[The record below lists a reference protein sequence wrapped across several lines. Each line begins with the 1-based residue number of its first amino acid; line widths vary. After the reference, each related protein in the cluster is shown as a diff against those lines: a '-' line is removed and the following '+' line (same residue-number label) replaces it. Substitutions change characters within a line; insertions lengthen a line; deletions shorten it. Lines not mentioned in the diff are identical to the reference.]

1 VPLNIEG
8 KKAIV
13 KEVAEVAS
21 GALSLVAAD
30 YRGLTVSEMTDLRVQ
45 AREKGVYLR
54 VVRNTL
60 ARRALD
66 GTEFSCA
73 NEALTGPLV
82 YAFSQNEPGAAAR
95 LIKDFSKGHDNLDVK
110 LLAIGG
116 ELLGPEKL
124 AVVASLPTRDEALT
138 QLVSVMKAPIVKFAR
153 TLAEPHAKLVRTLA
167 AVRDKK
173 EQAA

>member
-1 VPLNIEG
+1 MPLNIED

-21 GALSLVAAD
+21 AALSLVAAD
-30 YRGLTVSEMTDLRVQ
+30 YRGLTVSQMTGLRAQ
-45 AREKGVYLR
+45 ARESGVYLR

-60 ARRALD
+60 ARRALE
-66 GTEFSCA
+66 GTDFSCV

-82 YAFSQNEPGAAAR
+82 LAFSRNEPGAAAR
-95 LIKDFSKGHDNLDVK
+95 LIRDFSKLHDKMTVK

-124 AVVASLPTRDEALT
+124 AIVASLPTRHEALT

-153 TLAEPHAKLVRTLA
+153 TLAEPHAKLVRTFA
-167 AVRDKK
+167 AVSDKK
-173 EQAA
+173 QAA

>member
-1 VPLNIEG
+1 MPLNIDD

-13 KEVAEVAS
+13 KEVADVAS

-30 YRGLTVSEMTDLRVQ
+30 YRGLTVSEMTGLRVQ

-73 NEALTGPLV
+73 NESLTGPLV

-95 LIKDFSKGHDNLDVK
+95 LIKDFSKDHDKLDVK

-124 AVVASLPTRDEALT
+124 AAVASLPTREEALT
-138 QLVSVMKAPIVKFAR
+138 KLVSVMKAPIGKFAR

-167 AVRDKK
+167 AVRAQK